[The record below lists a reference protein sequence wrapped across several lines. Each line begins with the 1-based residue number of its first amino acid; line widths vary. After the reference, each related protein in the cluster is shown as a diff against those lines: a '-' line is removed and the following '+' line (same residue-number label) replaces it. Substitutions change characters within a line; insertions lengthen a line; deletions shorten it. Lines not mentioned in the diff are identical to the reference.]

1 MDIYVARQP
10 IFSKN
15 MSLFGY
21 ELLYRKSL
29 NNYYEGEN
37 PSVATAD
44 LVHNAFLVMGIQ
56 TLTDGMKGFINF
68 TQDLLENEVPTLLP
82 KDQIVVEILE
92 NVTANESVI
101 RACKNL
107 KAAGYTLALDDFI
120 FNRRDLDYT
129 PLIELADIIKIE
141 FPTTDK
147 QEQRKLLSKYK
158 DQKTFLAEKVETREE
173 YMEAALWA
181 MSFFRGIFSA
191 GR

>member
-56 TLTDGMKGFINF
+56 TLTDGTKGFINF
-68 TQDLLENEVPTLLP
+68 TQDLLEAEIPAILP
-82 KDQIVVEILE
+82 KDQIVIEV
-92 NVTANESVI
+92 
-101 RACKNL
+101 L
-107 KAAGYTLALDDFI
+107 KT
-120 FNRRDLDYT
+120 
-129 PLIELADIIKIE
+129 
-141 FPTTDK
+141 
-147 QEQRKLLSKYK
+147 
-158 DQKTFLAEKVETREE
+158 
-173 YMEAALWA
+173 
-181 MSFFRGIFSA
+181 
-191 GR
+191 